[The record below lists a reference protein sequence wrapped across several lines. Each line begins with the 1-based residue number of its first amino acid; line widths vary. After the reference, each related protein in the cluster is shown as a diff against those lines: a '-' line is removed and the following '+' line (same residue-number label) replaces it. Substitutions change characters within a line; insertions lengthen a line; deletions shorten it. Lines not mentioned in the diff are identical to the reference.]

1 MDAPTRS
8 EIIQAQSKAVGGGR
22 KRCRRG
28 KNCSATCIS
37 GVDTCLVDLSPSV
50 GIATTKVRNLVERK
64 TSRGSTVA
72 ARGNEV
78 LKELRSSSTSASAPK
93 PQPTLAAKAD
103 SLLKELRSGNAPTA
117 ATKTPA
123 TVKSSTPTALA
134 SPGGSPAWQSRFAD
148 PKYNYIPLRTEL
160 TNLKNQI
167 DKLPPEERA
176 QWNKWVDKG
185 LTFTKAKHVDGSPYT
200 PTEINLA
207 LTSQAKGWNS
217 MIKEGPPK
225 QLQDRVG
232 EKRPAPKGMI
242 PDISSSG
249 QRKWISPEDGLKYS
263 GGTKDGT
270 WRQNRVS
277 KLDTMRRLPA
287 ISDFRTQQ
295 QLAKGQWPTQNL
307 PPREDLK
314 GVTTDQLL
322 ARLSDKEKKAIVFN
336 GLNATGQEGLILRRY
351 YDANP
356 TEKEARLREI
366 VDRYLAQGGRS
377 GVSGLPVALPGL
389 EPKKGEER
397 TSVDHFRPISTDRK
411 NKELT
416 AADIRRI
423 ADNGKNFLI
432 AEEGPNSQRGAKE
445 WDVWLDRV
453 SKTE

>member
-28 KNCSATCIS
+28 KNCSAACIA
-37 GVDTCLVDLSPSV
+37 GGDTCLVDLSPNV
-50 GIATTKVRNLVERK
+50 GVATTKVRNLVASK
-64 TSRGSTVA
+64 TSRKPGLA
-72 ARGNEV
+72 ARGNEA
-78 LKELRSSSTSASAPK
+78 LKELRSSSTPV
-93 PQPTLAAKAD
+93 
-103 SLLKELRSGNAPTA
+103 A

-123 TVKSSTPTALA
+123 ATP
-134 SPGGSPAWQSRFAD
+134 SVQSGGTSAWQSRFAD
-148 PKYNYIPLRTEL
+148 SKYNYIPLRTEL
-160 TNLKNQI
+160 SNLKNQI

-242 PDISSSG
+242 PDVSSSG

-263 GGTKDGT
+263 GGTKEGT

-295 QLAKGQWPTQNL
+295 QMSKGQWPTQSL

-314 GVTTDQLL
+314 GVTRAQIIAQL
-322 ARLSDKEKKAIVFN
+322 SEKDKKAIVFN
-336 GLNATGQEGLILRRY
+336 GLNATGQEGLVLRNY
-351 YDANP
+351 YNANP
-356 TEKEARLREI
+356 KEKEARLNEI

-377 GVSGLPVALPGL
+377 GVSGLPIALPGL

-416 AADIRRI
+416 AEDIRRV

-432 AEEGPNSQRGAKE
+432 TEEGPNSQRGAKE

-453 SKTE
+453 SKS

>member
-1 MDAPTRS
+1 MDTPTRS

-22 KRCRRG
+22 KRCRKG
-28 KNCSATCIS
+28 KNCSAACIA
-37 GVDTCLVDLSPSV
+37 GGDTCLVALSPSV
-50 GIATTKVRNLVERK
+50 GVATTKVRNLV
-64 TSRGSTVA
+64 SRGEELLRELRGGSVPSSTVKTPLTA
-72 ARGNEV
+72 QPSISTPKVSTPTA
-78 LKELRSSSTSASAPK
+78 SSTSAS
-93 PQPTLAAKAD
+93 
-103 SLLKELRSGNAPTA
+103 
-117 ATKTPA
+117 
-123 TVKSSTPTALA
+123 TPT
-134 SPGGSPAWQSRFAD
+134 WQSRFSD

-160 TNLKNQI
+160 DSLKGNI
-167 DKLPPEERA
+167 DKLPPQERD

-200 PTEINLA
+200 PNEINLA
-207 LTSQAKGWNS
+207 LTSQTKGWNS
-217 MIKEGPPK
+217 MIKEGAPK

-242 PDISSSG
+242 PDVSSSG

-263 GGTKDGT
+263 GGTKEGV

-287 ISDFRTQQ
+287 ITDFRTQQ
-295 QLAKGQWPTQNL
+295 QASKGQWPTQTL
-307 PPREDLK
+307 PTREDLK
-314 GVTTDQLL
+314 GVTTAQLL
-322 ARLSDKEKKAIVFN
+322 SKLTEKEKKAIVFN
-336 GLNATGQEGLILRRY
+336 GLNATGQEGLVLRRY

-356 TEKEARLREI
+356 KEKEARLREI

-377 GVSGLPVALPGL
+377 GVSGLPIALPGL

-416 AADIRRI
+416 AEDIRKT

-432 AEEGPNSQRGAKE
+432 TEEGPNSQRGAKE

-453 SKTE
+453 SKT